1 MNAANQPNPGEVP
14 PPTAKASR
22 QSPVRSRNLLGVLC
36 LALAALVSIAV
47 STALVTGAHAESNGG
62 PISPNKPC
70 YIPGSDLPYVTGE
83 KATFS
88 LNGQP
93 AKEHT
98 CQKDGTWTAIQSP
111 NPWTWVV
118 WGGSWGVFGP

>member
-1 MNAANQPNPGEVP
+1 MNISETATSVGARARVLAA
-14 PPTAKASR
+14 AA
-22 QSPVRSRNLLGVLC
+22 LLGL
-36 LALAALVSIAV
+36 AV
-47 STALVTGAHAESNGG
+47 SSLAVPSVHAEPNGG
-62 PISPNKPC
+62 GVTPNKPC

-98 CQKDGTWTAIQSP
+98 CQKDGTWTAIRLP
-111 NPWTWVV
+111 IRWPVATTV
-118 WGGSWGVFGP
+118 GSAVLAP